1 MSEKNTYKILNKNED
16 KAGELELTIEIPA
29 DAVDGHRSSALK
41 DLAEG
46 IEVPGFRKGKAPE
59 NMVLERVGEMRVL
72 ERAAYR
78 VIEKTYPQILSDEK
92 IESLTQPNISITKIA
107 IGNPLEFK
115 LNVILMPKVELPD
128 YKKIAKSVLTD
139 KNAETVTDKEVDDY
153 IDHIRK
159 MRAQSLQNANHSHEH
174 KHEDGEKC
182 EHGDEKCEHKNEKNS
197 ETDAD
202 KKEPELPELNDE
214 FVKALGDFK
223 DVADFKTKLKENMM
237 TEKTSQAG
245 QKRRLEI
252 IEQIVK
258 ETKITIPDILIEEE
272 LRKMT
277 GQFRHDVEQM
287 KMNFEEY
294 LDTVK
299 KTEEDLKKEWRPD
312 AEKRAK
318 MNLIL
323 PKIAVEEK
331 LQPNPDEIAREV
343 IALKNHHK
351 DLDQMHATMYV
362 AHVLTNEEVF
372 KFLERQ

>member
-29 DAVDGHRSSALK
+29 EVVDGHRSSALK

-59 NMVLERVGEMRVL
+59 NMVLERVGELRVL

-115 LNVILMPKVELPD
+115 LNLILMPKVELPD
-128 YKKIAKSVLTD
+128 YKKIAKNIPTD
-139 KNAETVTDKEVDDY
+139 KDGGNVTDKEVYDY

-159 MRAQSLQNANHSHEH
+159 MRAQAFQNANHSHEGHEH
-174 KHEDGEKC
+174 KDGKC
-182 EHGDEKCEHKNEKNS
+182 EHEDEKNS
-197 ETDAD
+197 ETDSD

-214 FVKALGDFK
+214 FVKSLGDFK

-258 ETKITIPDILIEEE
+258 ETKVTIPDVLIEEE